1 MNGNAIS
8 KGSVLVRPALA
19 ALVVG
24 IGMAPIDT
32 RAQAGGE
39 DEWKQSFHIYLLGP
53 TIEGTAGVGPADA
66 DVDVDAGDVFDMLE
80 GAFLGMYSAEKNGW
94 GVFADVVY
102 MDLESDFSLANG
114 AVTGEFGN
122 KQLTAAVSATRR
134 LNANWELL
142 AGGMYTD
149 VKLALDTQGPAGG
162 QSRRRSESWID
173 PFVGA
178 RFQAPM
184 GEHWTFASFGY
195 LGGFGVGSDLMWSL
209 NAGLAYQVTEHNA
222 FTVLYRYID
231 FDYEDGDGLDR
242 FRFDIA
248 EHGPAIGWR
257 FSF

>member
-1 MNGNAIS
+1 M
-8 KGSVLVRPALA
+8 KTVLINRSIKWANRLALA
-19 ALVVG
+19 LCFCLSPLQTV
-24 IGMAPIDT
+24 
-32 RAQAGGE
+32 AQEGAS
-39 DEWKQSFHIYLLGP
+39 DEWRQSFHLYLLGP
-53 TIEGTAGVGPADA
+53 TIEGTSGIGPADA

-94 GVFADVVY
+94 GVFADIVY
-102 MDLESDFSLANG
+102 MDLESDFEAAQG

-134 LNANWELL
+134 LNANWQVL

-149 VKLALDTQGPAGG
+149 VKLSLDTSGPASG
-162 QSRRRSESWID
+162 QHLRRSESWVD

-178 RFQAPM
+178 RFDSPM
-184 GEHWTFASFGY
+184 GERWSFTSFGY

-209 NAGLAYQVTEHNA
+209 NAGVGYHFSERNAVTL
-222 FTVLYRYID
+222 LYRYID
-231 FDYEDGDGLDR
+231 YDYEDGEGRDR

-248 EHGPAIGWR
+248 EHGPALGWR